1 MYTEISY
8 SENSSSIL
16 CRVLRYWSKFPV
28 SHNRIFVLQGTWA
41 YGSAWTLPRYH
52 IYTRPEIKYP
62 IRFEHSRALTN
73 VESQDSDAI
82 YVHEC
87 VFVAAHISA
96 RPVRHREALKCASV
110 CPQCSLF
117 YFFFFIAA
125 FFMALFFIAL
135 FFFIDFFIDLAMMFE
150 CGGL

>member
-1 MYTEISY
+1 MD
-8 SENSSSIL
+8 
-16 CRVLRYWSKFPV
+16 
-28 SHNRIFVLQGTWA
+28 A
-41 YGSAWTLPRYH
+41 ATLPYLH
-52 IYTRPEIKYP
+52 EKGNP
-62 IRFEHSRALTN
+62 ISDSFRTLSRALTN
-73 VESQDSDAI
+73 VESYNSVVI
-82 YVHEC
+82 YVHAC
-87 VFVAAHISA
+87 VFGACQTHISA
-96 RPVRHREALKCASV
+96 RSVRLREAIQCAFV